1 MSTDANAFTYT
12 TVGSFYEGQAG
23 TLIATALTR
32 PSRGQLSS
40 TFSTGTYDLR
50 YSKDNQTPPYNYITS
65 VTIGSE
71 QETITF
77 NIDAEQMPPKGT
89 WFLVLIS
96 GPLSTLSSFPTVPI
110 TILEAPAAVMCFKK
124 DTKILTFNDE
134 KQQEE
139 YVPIQELKIG
149 TLIKTIH
156 NYGEYKPIVK
166 IKSLKINNGIY
177 AERTKDQLYIANKQ
191 SFPQL
196 TEDLIITGAH
206 SILVNSLTEE
216 QKKKIE
222 EMLGEIYITD
232 GNYRL
237 PAWIDERMQAYNIK
251 GEFDIYHI
259 ALENDDLYSNYGIF
273 ANGLLVESAAI
284 FHLD

>member
-1 MSTDANAFTYT
+1 MSANAFTYT
-12 TVGSFYEGQAG
+12 TDGVFYEGQAG
-23 TLIATALTR
+23 TLIATALRIPATSGGGPYTF
-32 PSRGQLSS
+32 PS
-40 TFSTGTYDLR
+40 GTYDLK

-65 VTIGSE
+65 VTIGTE

-77 NIDAEQMPPKGT
+77 NIKAEEMHPHGT
-89 WFLVLIS
+89 WYLVLTAGVFLTLYNYQ
-96 GPLSTLSSFPTVPI
+96 GPL
-110 TILEAPAAVMCFKK
+110 TISEAPAAVMCFKK

-134 KQQEE
+134 KQQEK

-206 SILVNSLTEE
+206 SILDKSRKTNACVNWFS
-216 QKKKIE
+216 
-222 EMLGEIYITD
+222 
-232 GNYRL
+232 
-237 PAWIDERMQAYNIK
+237 
-251 GEFDIYHI
+251 
-259 ALENDDLYSNYGIF
+259 
-273 ANGLLVESAAI
+273 
-284 FHLD
+284 

>member
-1 MSTDANAFTYT
+1 MSANSFTYT
-12 TVGSFYEGQAG
+12 TDGSFYEGQAG
-23 TLIATALTR
+23 TLIATAQ
-32 PSRGQLSS
+32 QLPPFFAPFFSS
-40 TFSTGTYDLR
+40 GTYNLQ
-50 YSKDNQTPPYNYITS
+50 YNIPPYTTITS
-65 VTIGSE
+65 STIGSV
-71 QETITF
+71 QQIITF
-77 NIDAEQMPPKGT
+77 NIKAEEMPPQGT
-89 WFLVLIS
+89 WQLQLKSGSDTYPNSSSDLNVLES
-96 GPLSTLSSFPTVPI
+96 P
-110 TILEAPAAVMCFKK
+110 VMCFKK

-134 KQQEE
+134 KQQEK

-237 PAWIDERMQAYNIK
+237 PAWIDGRTQPYNVK

-284 FHLD
+284 IHLD

>member
-1 MSTDANAFTYT
+1 
-12 TVGSFYEGQAG
+12 
-23 TLIATALTR
+23 
-32 PSRGQLSS
+32 
-40 TFSTGTYDLR
+40 
-50 YSKDNQTPPYNYITS
+50 
-65 VTIGSE
+65 
-71 QETITF
+71 
-77 NIDAEQMPPKGT
+77 MPPKGT
-89 WFLVLIS
+89 WFLVLTS
-96 GPLSTLSSFPTVPI
+96 GPLLTLSSFPEVPI
-110 TILEAPAAVMCFKK
+110 TISEAPAAVMCFKK